1 MTNYY
6 LMQKTYYMLEAS
18 KSACNSLHPL
28 SGVPF
33 AHGAVVIYRGKI
45 IGRGFNKMCVP
56 CVNRVNQFS
65 IHAEVDAI
73 QDALRR
79 VHKNNLKKSTL
90 VVVRVNHL
98 GETLNSYPCED
109 CRNYIKNI
117 GIKTA
122 YYS

>member
-1 MTNYY
+1 
-6 LMQKTYYMLEAS
+6 MQKTYYINEAS
-18 KSACNSLHPL
+18 KSAQNSLHPL

-33 AHGAVVIYRGKI
+33 AHGAVIVYRGKI

-73 QDALRR
+73 QDALRK
-79 VHKNNLKKSTL
+79 VHKNDLKKSTL
-90 VVVRVNHL
+90 IVVRVNTC
-98 GETLNSYPCED
+98 GETLNSYPCIN
-109 CRNYIKNI
+109 CRNYISQL
-117 GIKTA
+117 GVKTV